1 MATKGTIESEKFNIL
16 FKKYDN
22 HKTYLYSCVGLADI
36 IEKGNSEEICNY
48 LNTHIG
54 KYKGKVQNVVLGCTH
69 YPLVQEQINE
79 VLGGNIQFFNGAGRL
94 AVHLKD
100 VLNENEL
107 LNEEISIKN
116 CKNKIEFIDSQNLP
130 EKEQRFFE
138 CLK

>member
-1 MATKGTIESEKFNIL
+1 M
-16 FKKYDN
+16 
-22 HKTYLYSCVGLADI
+22 
-36 IEKGNSEEICNY
+36 
-48 LNTHIG
+48 
-54 KYKGKVQNVVLGCTH
+54 
-69 YPLVQEQINE
+69 
-79 VLGGNIQFFNGAGRL
+79 GGNIQFFNGAGRL